1 MKLIKSNNSLKNEL
15 ADLREKQKKIGFV
28 PTMGALHTGHLSLIE
43 KSKKENDITVV
54 SIYVNPTQFNEK
66 SDFDKYPRTLE
77 DDLIKLNELKPDI
90 IFAPENDNMYPEGFE
105 KISIEL
111 GNVANVLEG
120 KHRPGHFDG
129 VVTIVKKLFDIVE
142 PHVAY
147 FGQKDFQ
154 QYLVIKH
161 MVNYFNLPIKIV
173 KCPIVREKDGL
184 AMSSRNVRLND
195 SERKIAP
202 VLYQQLLTAK
212 NLLDKIPVDE
222 IKEKAESELKKHGQI
237 SFEYFEILNA
247 NNLNSINDISD
258 AKEILICVALK
269 IGQIRLIDNILV

>member
-15 ADLREKQKKIGFV
+15 ADLRRQQKKIGFV
-28 PTMGALHTGHLSLIE
+28 PTMGALHAGHLSLIE
-43 KSKKENDITVV
+43 KSIKENDITVI

-66 SDFDKYPRTLE
+66 SDFDKYPRTIE
-77 DDLIKLNELKPDI
+77 DDLVKLGELKPDI
-90 IFAPENDNMYPEGFE
+90 VFAPEHDNMYPEGFE
-105 KISIEL
+105 KISIDL
-111 GNVANVLEG
+111 GNVTNVLEG

-129 VVTIVKKLFDIVE
+129 VVTIVKKLFDVVE
-142 PHVAY
+142 PHLAY

-154 QYLVIKH
+154 QYLVIKK
-161 MVNYFNLPIKIV
+161 MVEYFNLPLTIIR
-173 KCPIVREKDGL
+173 CPIIREKDGL

-202 VLYQQLLTAK
+202 VLYQQLLAAK
-212 NLLDKIPVDE
+212 NLLDKMPADE
-222 IKEKAESELKKHGQI
+222 IKEKAKSELKKHSQI
-237 SFEYFEILNA
+237 SFEYFEILDA
-247 NNLNSINDISD
+247 NNLNSINNISE

>member
-43 KSKKENDITVV
+43 KSKKENDITIV